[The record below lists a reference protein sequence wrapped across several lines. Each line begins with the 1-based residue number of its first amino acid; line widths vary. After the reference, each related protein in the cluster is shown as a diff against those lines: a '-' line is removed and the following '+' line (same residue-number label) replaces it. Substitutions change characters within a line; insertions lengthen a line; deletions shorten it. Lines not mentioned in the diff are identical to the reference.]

1 MASKTKTKTKTKKKP
16 NTNLKFTLAVD
27 WQGEYFENR
36 DALCDLFPK
45 YERGSGVGISGNDCS
60 FTDIPSKDLIRVI
73 ATIRD
78 FCKKRERV
86 SSNDFYNWGI
96 DIYLDS

>member
-1 MASKTKTKTKTKKKP
+1 MPTKKKTTTKKKKP
-16 NTNLKFTLAVD
+16 NTDLKFSITID

-36 DALCDLFPK
+36 DAMSDLFPK
-45 YERGSGVGISGNDCS
+45 YETGSGVGISGNDCN
-60 FTDIPSKDLIRVI
+60 FTNVPSKDLIRMI

-86 SSNDFYNWGI
+86 SDNDFFNWGI
-96 DIYLDS
+96 NIYLD